1 MPDDRTLLE
10 QLKRNCLEAVRII
23 GMGLGPVVIL
33 GKSFNETGPL
43 EKTAQAV
50 GRWLAGNTD
59 AKTDQVLSK
68 LRDEYA
74 RTHHIPLNQGGSVV

>member
-10 QLKRNCLEAVRII
+10 QLKKNCLEAVRII

-43 EKTAQAV
+43 EKTVQAV
-50 GRWLAGNTD
+50 DRWLAGNTG
-59 AKTDQVLSK
+59 AQTRQVLGK

-74 RTHHIPLNQGGSVV
+74 RMHHVPLNPGSDTV